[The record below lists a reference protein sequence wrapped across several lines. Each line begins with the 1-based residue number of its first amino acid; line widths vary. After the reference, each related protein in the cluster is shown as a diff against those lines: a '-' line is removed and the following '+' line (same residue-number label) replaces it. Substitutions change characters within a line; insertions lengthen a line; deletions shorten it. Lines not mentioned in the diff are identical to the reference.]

1 MSSSEEAT
9 EKRDSNAPAPDYPME
24 GIATSGP
31 SGEDVDVPMSDS
43 RIEANTASMDLK
55 ETADATMEGSASDAS
70 SDDGDEPSVDNPSTD
85 ISGDLDRALHDLS
98 RTFTGEI
105 ASHKTYLDAPIPGL
119 NLLASDIGPVGL
131 PLNERE
137 AKVVKSGCKQAPFG
151 KGERT
156 VVDKSVR
163 DTWEM
168 DASLVHFN
176 NAAWNDFMQRVLKDV
191 CTTLGVNMAVS
202 NPRCELYKLLL
213 YETGSHFLPHVD
225 TEKVG
230 SMFATIIVV
239 LPSPFTGGAAHLSH
253 ANKSEVFDCS
263 ENSAHQ
269 MTVLSWYTDVTHSI
283 EPITSGYRLAL
294 SYNVYHTTNT
304 LRPSLPT
311 THSAVNAL
319 RHVLLSWKQ
328 ANGPDVP
335 RKVIYLLDH
344 QYTQANKTGSALKGA
359 DAHKLGILQGL
370 AKELGFQLGL
380 ASLKAHVTGYADDD
394 EYTPRAY
401 GVANFMEVEERELKI
416 RDLTDLDGNLL
427 KEKIDFE
434 DEGIECIPREFTN
447 AVENGEFDDENYE
460 GYQGNEAGTL
470 ERWYQRT
477 VLVLWP
483 LKFDIN
489 KSFKDDIDDAIR
501 VLLHVTPKAHKR
513 ERRLA
518 DFLINVA
525 RSESEPSR
533 RLEVTHAV
541 CHAACCWT
549 DRALFL
555 RATEI
560 FTETGV
566 EGLGPMDIV
575 AAAQAF
581 GMDFVEPVVE
591 KMLVAE
597 KLNARRLQLLD
608 ELQASCSTLEDM
620 VKVRVLAWVA
630 EQRNWALEH
639 LQSPQDDDA
648 QVLLDAARKHGT
660 LRVLPDVIVPQ
671 IKANASTSFL
681 TKFATL
687 LHTEK
692 VKPDTLDA
700 DKIILEHTV
709 KDLVATAISKVDFFV
724 PVPVHYWSS
733 YYSKPTPRPGPA
745 VASTY
750 IDLCLSTDNESLLDD
765 VVARLT
771 DVSDLPAAESYSRA
785 ENALLPLLPL
795 VGEKVKARTNGTP
808 HLPGSLQRLFDV
820 TFQLYLSGMS
830 QTSPSEKNAQAL
842 VRACTFHGGAKLL
855 AESVWPAVKAA
866 TYREDPMYAFLR
878 EVQQQRDQ
886 LPVSEGA
893 ASVDWLISDILR
905 FLIAKALFNGSQG
918 DRSTAINLL
927 KLCASCEHPELYC
940 SVLVRLLDSTFVDGT
955 YISNVLVPFIPQLR
969 QFLNTQKIPT
979 HAEPF
984 GTFFTAVVG
993 LWTKHV
999 LGPKPASTPN
1009 DLLARLKG
1017 HSCRC
1022 SECARAFN
1030 WLTSGAGRTL
1040 ELIRIGAPKRK
1051 HVESELASHATGA
1064 AQWELIS
1071 SSPQGLKITKTEVIY
1086 EPVEWQ
1092 AKHTQG
1098 QAMLDSISRDQ
1109 GELRQVFGAN
1119 YQVIMGALQG
1129 LPTLQEQAATLTL
1142 ALAAPPA
1149 VTAGQT
1155 APAEA
1160 TSQQASS
1167 SAQPTTRKRKASND
1181 PSTVI
1186 DLSNENP

>member
-43 RIEANTASMDLK
+43 RIESNTASVDLK

-119 NLLASDIGPVGL
+119 NLLANDIGPVGL

-137 AKVVKSGCKQAPFG
+137 ARVVKSGCKQAPFG

-176 NAAWNDFMQRVLKDV
+176 NAAWDDFMQRVLKDV

-269 MTVLSWYTDVTHSI
+269 TTVLSWYTDVTHSI

-294 SYNVYHTTNT
+294 SYNVYHTTNA

-344 QYTQANKTGSALKGA
+344 QYTKANKTGSALKGA

-380 ASLKAHVTGYADDD
+380 ASLNAHVTGYADDD

-427 KEKIDFE
+427 KKKIDFE

-489 KSFKDDIDDAIR
+489 KSFKDDIDNAIR
-501 VLLHVTPKAHKR
+501 VLLHVSAKAHKR

-518 DFLINVA
+518 DFLINA
-525 RSESEPSR
+525 AQSESEPSR
-533 RLEVTHAV
+533 RLDITHAV
-541 CHAACCWT
+541 CHAACRWA
-549 DRALFL
+549 DRSFFL
-555 RATEI
+555 RATEA
-560 FTETGV
+560 FAETGAQ
-566 EGLGPMDIV
+566 GLGHMDIL
-575 AAAQAF
+575 AAAQVF
-581 GMDFVEPVVE
+581 GMDFVGPVVE

-608 ELQASCSTLEDM
+608 ELQASCSTLEGTF
-620 VKVRVLAWVA
+620 KAQVLAWVVG
-630 EQRNWALEH
+630 QRKWALEH
-639 LQSPQDDDA
+639 LQAPQDDDT
-648 QVLLDAARKHGT
+648 QVLLDAVRKQGT
-660 LRVLPDVIVPQ
+660 LRVLQDVIVPQ
-671 IKANASTSFL
+671 IKEIASTSFL

-692 VKPDTLDA
+692 VKPDTHDA

-724 PVPVHYWSS
+724 PVPVYWSS

-765 VVARLT
+765 VVAKLT

-785 ENALLPLLPL
+785 ENVLLPLLPL
-795 VGEKVKARTNGTP
+795 VGETVKARTNGTP

-830 QTSPSEKNAQAL
+830 QTSPSKKNAQAL

-878 EVQQQRDQ
+878 EIQQQRDQ

-893 ASVDWLISDILR
+893 ASVDRLLADILQ

-918 DRSTAINLL
+918 DRSTAIDLL
-927 KLCASCEHPELYC
+927 KLCASCEHPELYG

-984 GTFFTAVVG
+984 GTFLTALVG

-999 LGPKPASTPN
+999 LGPKPASTPS

-1017 HSCRC
+1017 HSCKC
-1022 SECARAFN
+1022 SECVRAFN
-1030 WLTSGAGRTL
+1030 WLTSGSGRSL

-1051 HVESELASHATGA
+1051 HVESELASYAIGA

-1092 AKHTQG
+1092 AKHAQG
-1098 QAMLDSISRDQ
+1098 QAMLGSISRDQ

-1142 ALAAPPA
+1142 ALAAP
-1149 VTAGQT
+1149 TATTSST
-1155 APAEA
+1155 APVEA
-1160 TSQQASS
+1160 TSQQSSS
-1167 SAQPTTRKRKASND
+1167 SAQPTTRKRKASDD
-1181 PSTVI
+1181 PGTVI
-1186 DLSNENP
+1186 DLSNDSP